1 MVEKDT
7 GYDFSL
13 LKFIGTFFCDLKCDP
28 SQRLFHVHLKRMC
41 ILLLLTGMF
50 SLSLCVCVLLSIS
63 LFMSVDICSMYLCAP
78 MLGVWIILNVVSS
91 SWNDPLSFYNALL
104 YFLLLPLFK
113 IYFVWYI
120 PFSILTFS
128 LCVSLDLKLSLVG
141 STYRSCFLIL
151 SATIHLLMGA
161 LSPCTFKV
169 VTDKFLPLF

>member
-113 IYFVWYI
+113 IYFV
-120 PFSILTFS
+120 
-128 LCVSLDLKLSLVG
+128 
-141 STYRSCFLIL
+141 
-151 SATIHLLMGA
+151 
-161 LSPCTFKV
+161 
-169 VTDKFLPLF
+169 